1 MLAVPLQFSP
11 LGSVCISHCVWVVLD
26 TNTKEGLTGFFFL
39 YGWRR
44 SNSQFHSFKSFLM
57 QTSMGFTSFP
67 FLLPSCKCRR
77 CRVYSHYLC
86 RLYLLVTCV
95 FLECETILTQWNLQ
109 YNCLVKMQLEGWC
122 IRGQRWFPGLVSAGE
137 RYNTADNVD
146 EWGFEWPHMLISGSA
161 VEMNICKCLRPP
173 ESLNRLNTASVR
185 RLQQVF
191 SQSLVLF
198 QKIWGT
204 LFTSKKQKRKFIKWI
219 VWNRAECIAV
229 PELNSWRRFSFD
241 CEVWFYRRV
250 WWLVLWTCMSVNDLP
265 VPTPLPLA
273 LV

>member
-57 QTSMGFTSFP
+57 QTSIGFTTFP

-109 YNCLVKMQLEGWC
+109 YNCSLVKMQLEGWC

-137 RYNTADNVD
+137 RYNTAANVD
-146 EWGFEWPHMLISGSA
+146 ERGFEWPHMLISGST
-161 VEMNICKCLRPP
+161 VEINICKCLRPP

-204 LFTSKKQKRKFIKWI
+204 LHLEKAKKKVYQMNCMKQSRMHCCAW
-219 VWNRAECIAV
+219 AEQLTTVLIW
-229 PELNSWRRFSFD
+229 LWS
-241 CEVWFYRRV
+241 
-250 WWLVLWTCMSVNDLP
+250 LVLQACLVARAVNMH
-265 VPTPLPLA
+265 VC
-273 LV
+273 